1 MAPNITY
8 EEALNT
14 LDSMFGHPWTQ
25 DHLDAILRH
34 FQGHMENTVEA
45 VLNHANGSPES
56 LLANLR
62 SVGSANNG
70 ISGSS
75 GNTNT
80 EDTSMDAEIARQL
93 SAQMQQEERQ
103 SRVNDQTSRNQNP
116 GFGSRQLNLFSGKKN
131 NNAFNLNSR
140 FDSQSVTTPSEPLK
154 PNGKRWIGIPTD
166 LPRDFLRLPGIASN
180 SSASNGGGAQPDLDA
195 DEALA
200 RMLQDSL
207 FTEELANNPEFA
219 HLAGGRGG
227 GGGGGFG
234 SSNSPQFGRP
244 RKNGNENHEGPNLL
258 KGIADL
264 GENAKKRLSMFAAQ
278 FNAKKNENNPNNS
291 GERRGLLDDIMNEDN
306 DTRNVEM
313 KSMGFSWRGTDGKK
327 KD

>member
-25 DHLDAILRH
+25 EHLDAVLRH

-45 VLNHANGSPES
+45 VLNHGNGSPES
-56 LLANLR
+56 LMTKLR
-62 SVGSANNG
+62 SGGSENNG
-70 ISGSS
+70 FSG
-75 GNTNT
+75 GNGTSNA

-93 SAQMQQEERQ
+93 SAQMQEEERQ
-103 SRVNDQTSRNQNP
+103 TRVNNQVSRNLNP
-116 GFGSRQLNLFSGKKN
+116 GFGSRASNKFPGKKSSN
-131 NNAFNLNSR
+131 SFNLNSR
-140 FDSQSVTTPSEPLK
+140 FESRPATTPSVPLK
-154 PNGKRWIGIPTD
+154 PNGKRWIGTPTD
-166 LPRDFLRLPGIASN
+166 LPSDFLRLPGMASGT
-180 SSASNGGGAQPDLDA
+180 SVSNGSGVQPDLDA

-219 HLAGGRGG
+219 HLARGR

-234 SSNSPQFGRP
+234 SSKPSQFGRP
-244 RKNGNENHEGPNLL
+244 RNDGHPEGPNLL

-264 GENAKKRLSMFAAQ
+264 GENAKKRLAMFAAQ
-278 FNAKKNENNPNNS
+278 FNAKKNENNPNNNS
-291 GERRGLLDDIMNEDN
+291 SERRGLLDDMMNEDN

-313 KSMGFSWRGTDGKK
+313 KSMGFSWRGNDGKK